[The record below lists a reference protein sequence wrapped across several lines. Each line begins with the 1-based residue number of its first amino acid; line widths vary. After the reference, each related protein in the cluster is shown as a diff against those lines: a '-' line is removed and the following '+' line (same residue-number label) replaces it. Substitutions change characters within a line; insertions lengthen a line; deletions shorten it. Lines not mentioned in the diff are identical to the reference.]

1 MPFRLYENSGLTSL
15 VTLEDVFSNPDDEDD
30 IDGDAGATVDKAL
43 WVSSEQT
50 TLNGGINAA
59 VTSITLTAAR
69 FADTGLPYA
78 MIENEKVQITAGWGT
93 TSLTVV
99 RGVKGTTKAIHTDG
113 TAIKLAY
120 NLQSDGAVTCEDN
133 TGTDESDWVEYAADA
148 SGIDT
153 DTLASLYT
161 IGALAYTASLKIWRR
176 LGVPA
181 STSCQSKQDLVH
193 VVSGACKEEVTP

>member
-1 MPFRLYENSGLTSL
+1 MPFRLYLNSGLTSL
-15 VTLEDVFSNPDDEDD
+15 VTLEDVFSNPDSVDD
-30 IDGDAGATVDKAL
+30 LDGDAGQTDDTAF

-93 TSLTVV
+93 VNLTVV
-99 RGVKGTTKAIHTDG
+99 RGVKGTTKAIHADG
-113 TAIKLAY
+113 TAIRLAY

-133 TGTDESDWVEYAADA
+133 TGTDETSWINYAADD

-153 DTLASLYT
+153 GTLADPYT

-176 LGVPA
+176 LIVPA
-181 STSCQSKQDLVH
+181 STAAQAKQDLLS
-193 VVSGACKEEVTP
+193 VVSGAVKEEVTP